1 MLKSQTQNPDG
12 RKGAVGILLLGDW
25 ENPPRHDRRDRDL
38 GDKLIGGLRDSFVD
52 DGDFTGKAPRLQALS
67 G

>member
-1 MLKSQTQNPDG
+1 
-12 RKGAVGILLLGDW
+12 LLLRDW
-25 ENPPRHDRRDRDL
+25 ENLPRHDRRDRDL

-52 DGDFTGKAPRLQALS
+52 DGDFTGKALRLQPLS